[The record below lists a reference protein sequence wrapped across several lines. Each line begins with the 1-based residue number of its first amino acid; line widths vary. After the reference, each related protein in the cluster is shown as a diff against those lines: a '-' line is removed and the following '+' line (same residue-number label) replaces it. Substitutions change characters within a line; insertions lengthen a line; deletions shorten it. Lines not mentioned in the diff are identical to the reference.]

1 MTMMRRI
8 GALAMAAWLFGGGAL
23 AAKLGDPA
31 PDFTAQGTGG
41 EVKLSGLKGKW
52 VVLYFYPKSFTPG
65 CTRESCSLR
74 DGHEALAGLK
84 AVVLGVSIDDLD
96 TQKKFKAEYK
106 LPFELLA
113 DTDKAVSKA
122 YDVLAPMGL
131 FAVRRTFVIDPEG
144 KIARIFESVSV
155 GTHADDVKAEL
166 ARLQAPKAPGN

>member
-1 MTMMRRI
+1 
-8 GALAMAAWLFGGGAL
+8 MAAWLFGGAAS

-31 PDFTAQGTGG
+31 PDFTAQSTGG
-41 EVKLSGLKGKW
+41 EVKLAGLKGKW

-65 CTRESCSLR
+65 CTKESCSLR
-74 DGHEALAGLK
+74 DGHGALTGLN
-84 AVVLGVSIDDLD
+84 AVVLGVSLDDLE
-96 TQKKFKAEYK
+96 TQRRFKAEYK
-106 LPFELLA
+106 LPFELIA
-113 DTDKAVSKA
+113 DADKTVSKA

-166 ARLQAPKAPGN
+166 AKLQAPKAPGN